1 MRDPIWI
8 LLLSVC
14 LSASLV
20 AAGQTAANDLK
31 ITTRHSYPGSEYTTT
46 TYYSG
51 ENSRS
56 EMQII
61 SGSAKGHHRAVIR
74 RKGAENVQVYDLDL
88 DAHKYVSYQTD
99 LHGALLGTKS
109 HVGKPSGKTFV
120 INIDVV
126 DTGERK
132 EMFGHVA
139 RHLIVHEKR
148 MGGPGNCYAGNSGS
162 EKDGWYFD
170 QDVLPE
176 AVRSKRGMSEVLVF
190 RFASIDNQY
199 CSDKIETHRTG
210 PPMGFPLK
218 ETTVWVS
225 DNGQTGDAHKQ
236 IANYSITTEVLE
248 FVEGPLDPALFKVPA
263 DFKKVKEIID
273 PTDRRMQATTSW
285 ERFKAEL
292 WEIFH

>member
-1 MRDPIWI
+1 MCAIQSGFCLFPFAYRRQ
-8 LLLSVC
+8 LLPQDRQQPTIS
-14 LSASLV
+14 
-20 AAGQTAANDLK
+20 K
-31 ITTRHSYPGSEYTTT
+31 ITTRQSYSGSAYTTT

-56 EMQII
+56 ETQ
-61 SGSAKGHHRAVIR
+61 SFAGNVKGHHRAVIR

-109 HVGKPSGKTFV
+109 HVGKPSGKTFL

-148 MGGPGNCYAGNSGS
+148 IGGPGNCYAGNLDS

-170 QDVLPE
+170 EDVLPE
-176 AVRSKRGMSEVLVF
+176 EVRSKRGMSEAVALG
-190 RFASIDNQY
+190 FASIENQS

-210 PPMGFPLK
+210 PPTGFPLK
-218 ETTVWVS
+218 EATVWMT
-225 DNGQTGDAHKQ
+225 DNGQTGDSYKQ
-236 IANYSITTEVLE
+236 IANFSITTEVQE
-248 FVEGPLDPALFKVPA
+248 FVEAPLDPALFDVPPH
-263 DFKKVKEIID
+263 FKKVKEIID
-273 PTDRRMQATTSW
+273 PTQRRS
-285 ERFKAEL
+285 RR
-292 WEIFH
+292 